1 MLSPQKIR
9 RHSSA
14 LVVALGVVLTAF
26 AILASAASASNGGTG
41 GIEGEITVEGGG
53 PLAEVWT
60 CAYLAQSEGFEEN
73 CDFTGS
79 NGLYSIDGL
88 KAGEYKVE
96 FWPEATEPSYVGE
109 YYDDKPFWEE
119 ADEVEVEE
127 GVAKTGIDAELAEG
141 ATIEGEVRAALLGGP
156 LGDADAVVCAS
167 LPSGEPAGCALTR
180 SNGTYV
186 LSGLPAGEY
195 KVAFVPDSSTYNL
208 LNQFYDHK
216 REPAE
221 ADPLDVAAGET
232 KTGIDAD
239 LEMGAE
245 IHGTVYSAASGTPI
259 PRALACAL
267 FLEEA
272 EEAWSLSGCA
282 RTSNTGS
289 YEIFGLPSTSYKV
302 VFSPEFKEFFGEEV
316 FEHED
321 DGYFKQYFDRKPTLA
336 EASQLDIAA
345 PEVRTGIDG
354 FLQPEHPATF
364 PVAPVAKP
372 VIVSTRSPRRTRS
385 RCRPGFRKKK
395 VNGKQRCVKVHKRH
409 RHRRHHRS
417 A

>member
-1 MLSPQKIR
+1 M
-9 RHSSA
+9 SA
-14 LVVALGVVLTAF
+14 PGAVAA
-26 AILASAASASNGGTG
+26 GTG
-41 GIEGEITVEGGG
+41 SIEGEIAAEGGG
-53 PLAEVWT
+53 PLAGVWS
-60 CAYLAQSEGFEEN
+60 CAYLAQSEEFEEN

-79 NGLYSIDGL
+79 DGIYAIHGLE
-88 KAGEYKVE
+88 AGEYKVE
-96 FWPEATEPSYVGE
+96 FWSEATEPSYVGE
-109 YYDDKPFWEE
+109 YYDNKPFWEE
-119 ADEVEVEE
+119 ADEVDVEE
-127 GVAKTGIDAELAEG
+127 GVATTSIDAELAEG
-141 ATIEGEVRAALLGGP
+141 ATIEGEVRAASLGGP

-180 SNGTYV
+180 SDGTYV

-221 ADPLDVAAGET
+221 ADLLDVAAAET

-272 EEAWSLSGCA
+272 EDAWLLSGCV
-282 RTSNTGS
+282 RTSNAGS

-302 VFSPEFKEFFGEEV
+302 VFSPELKVFFGEEF
-316 FEHED
+316 FEDED
-321 DGYFKQYFDRKPTLA
+321 DGYFTQYFDRKSTLA
-336 EASQLDIAA
+336 EANLLTLTA

-354 FLQPEHPATF
+354 LLQPEHPATI
-364 PVAPVAKP
+364 PATPPIPRTVARLK
-372 VIVSTRSPRRTRS
+372 PRRKPALH
-385 RCRPGFRKKK
+385 CRPGFRKKK
-395 VNGKQRCVKVHKRH
+395 VSGKQRCVKVHKRH
-409 RHRRHHRS
+409 RHRRHHGT